1 MYERA
6 LWRTEKIMSKIRN
19 YSAWILSTCLRFNY
33 HMFYW
38 VKMQEYIEIC
48 NILRLKLVT
57 ENLVIVS
64 LSIHF
69 KHWRVNFDLFNLV
82 EFCLSS
88 NVFESK
94 LERPQRKV
102 ICTLDKANYYLLKT
116 ISSGMS
122 WCCHIFYPSYIALN
136 MKGW

>member
-1 MYERA
+1 
-6 LWRTEKIMSKIRN
+6 
-19 YSAWILSTCLRFNY
+19 
-33 HMFYW
+33 
-38 VKMQEYIEIC
+38 MQEYIEIC

-64 LSIHF
+64 LSIDF